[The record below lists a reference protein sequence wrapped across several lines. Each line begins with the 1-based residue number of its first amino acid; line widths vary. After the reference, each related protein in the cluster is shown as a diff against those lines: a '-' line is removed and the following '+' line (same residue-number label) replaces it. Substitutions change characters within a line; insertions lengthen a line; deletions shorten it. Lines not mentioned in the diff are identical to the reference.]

1 MRMMSID
8 RAFLRQRIL
17 GGERRLIG
25 SLEIEVLVEDTENP
39 EKPMLWTEHG
49 LSILITAEVDD
60 REVRILFDTG
70 ASGGPLVHNASLM
83 EVDLRKVDIM
93 VLSHGHYDHTGGLVA
108 ALKEIRSK
116 TPIPIILH
124 PDALGRKFAL
134 KPRLRYTGIP
144 CSEREVEDLG
154 GRFLASRKPVKLA
167 DGITATGEIERVTGF
182 EKTPEDY
189 IILRNGELVRDIMLD
204 DQALIME
211 SRKGLIIITGCAHA
225 GIINTVKHAQKIIKE
240 EKVYA
245 LIGGFHLI
253 NASDERLTKTIEELK
268 EISPAVIAP
277 CHCTGEKATNKLRM
291 NFKDEF
297 KEVHV
302 GSVLKM

>member
-1 MRMMSID
+1 MIGD
-8 RAFLRQRIL
+8 LR
-17 GGERRLIG
+17 
-25 SLEIEVLVEDTENP
+25 IEVLVEDTENP

-49 LSILITAEVDD
+49 LSILVTAEIDGG
-60 REVRILFDTG
+60 EVRILFDTG
-70 ASGGPLVHNASLM
+70 ASGRPLLHNASLM
-83 EVDLRKVDIM
+83 EVDLRRVDLI
-93 VLSHGHYDHTGGLVA
+93 VLSHGHYDHTGGLVE
-108 ALKEIRSK
+108 ALKEIKPR

-134 KPRLRYTGIP
+134 KPRLRYTGIT

-167 DGITATGEIERVTGF
+167 DGITASGEIERVTGF

-189 IILRNGELVRDIMLD
+189 VILRNGELVRDIMLD
-204 DQALIME
+204 DQALVIE
-211 SRKGLIIITGCAHA
+211 SRKGLIIVTGCAHA
-225 GIINTVKHAQKIIKE
+225 GIINTVKHAQRIVKE

-253 NASDERLTKTIEELK
+253 SASEERLAKTIEKLR
-268 EISPAVIAP
+268 EINPAIIAP
-277 CHCTGEKATNKLRM
+277 CHCTGEKAVSRLRT

-302 GSVLKM
+302 GSTLRM